1 MTISQGSTATL
12 EATRADL
19 HAKLRGI
26 VPEAELELKAELAY
40 SINTLKA
47 ERGAVILG
55 HNYME
60 PALFH
65 SVCDF
70 TGDSLELSRVAA
82 QTKADPIIF
91 CGVRFMA
98 ETAKI
103 LNPER
108 TVLLP
113 ARPAGRSLAESISAE
128 DVRDLRTRY
137 PGAPVVAYINTY
149 ADVKAEADICCTS
162 GNAARIVNAL
172 DAEQIIFLPDEY
184 LAQNVARE
192 TGKSIIFPSSGP
204 VAGHTK
210 DSAASDGMHY
220 DVVGWNGR
228 CEVHEKF
235 TVDDIV
241 SVRNQFPEVVVLAHP
256 ECSPAVVDA
265 ADFSGS
271 TSAMSDYIR
280 DSGASQYLLLTEC
293 SMGDNIAAEAP
304 EKNMLRLCSVRCPHM
319 NEITLEHVLTAL
331 REDREQ
337 IDVPEEVRV
346 RARVAIDRMLELS

>member
-1 MTISQGSTATL
+1 
-12 EATRADL
+12 
-19 HAKLRGI
+19 
-26 VPEAELELKAELAY
+26 
-40 SINTLKA
+40 
-47 ERGAVILG
+47 
-55 HNYME
+55 
-60 PALFH
+60 
-65 SVCDF
+65 
-70 TGDSLELSRVAA
+70 
-82 QTKADPIIF
+82 
-91 CGVRFMA
+91 
-98 ETAKI
+98 
-103 LNPER
+103 
-108 TVLLP
+108 
-113 ARPAGRSLAESISAE
+113 
-128 DVRDLRTRY
+128 
-137 PGAPVVAYINTY
+137 
-149 ADVKAEADICCTS
+149 
-162 GNAARIVNAL
+162 
-172 DAEQIIFLPDEY
+172 
-184 LAQNVARE
+184 
-192 TGKSIIFPSSGP
+192 
-204 VAGHTK
+204 
-210 DSAASDGMHY
+210 MHY
-220 DVVGWNGR
+220 DVVGWTGR

-241 SVRNQFPEVVVLAHP
+241 SVRHQFPEVVVLAHP

>member
-1 MTISQGSTATL
+1 MCI
-12 EATRADL
+12 
-19 HAKLRGI
+19 
-26 VPEAELELKAELAY
+26 
-40 SINTLKA
+40 
-47 ERGAVILG
+47 
-55 HNYME
+55 
-60 PALFH
+60 
-65 SVCDF
+65 
-70 TGDSLELSRVAA
+70 
-82 QTKADPIIF
+82 
-91 CGVRFMA
+91 
-98 ETAKI
+98 
-103 LNPER
+103 
-108 TVLLP
+108 
-113 ARPAGRSLAESISAE
+113 
-128 DVRDLRTRY
+128 RDR
-137 PGAPVVAYINTY
+137 
-149 ADVKAEADICCTS
+149 
-162 GNAARIVNAL
+162 
-172 DAEQIIFLPDEY
+172 
-184 LAQNVARE
+184 
-192 TGKSIIFPSSGP
+192 
-204 VAGHTK
+204 
-210 DSAASDGMHY
+210 HY

>member
-19 HAKLRGI
+19 HTKLRGI
-26 VPEAELELKAELAY
+26 VPEAELDLKAELAY
-40 SINTLKA
+40 SVNQIKA

-82 QTKADPIIF
+82 QTEADPIIF

-113 ARPAGRSLAESISAE
+113 ARRAGCSLAESISAA
-128 DVRDLRTRY
+128 DVRNLREKY

-172 DAEQIIFLPDEY
+172 DADQIIFLPDEY

-204 VAGHTK
+204 VTGSTR

-220 DVVGWNGR
+220 DVVGWTGR

-235 TVDDIV
+235 TVDDIL
-241 SVRNQFPEVVVLAHP
+241 SVRHQFPEVVVLAHP

-280 DSGASQYLLLTEC
+280 DSGANQYLLLTEC

-304 EKNMLRLCSVRCPHM
+304 EKDMLRLCSVRCPHM

-337 IDVPEEVRV
+337 IEVPEEVRI
-346 RARVAIDRMLELS
+346 RARVSIDRMLELS